1 MTVISLTAALVYT
14 PPRLGAKMHSPLC
27 GSVLSNFETHIS
39 FCKVALL
46 FIRMYAPFPSEIGV
60 MLEVA
65 RPYRSW
71 RCSISSQKPLSLL
84 KDVQFVVTMEHYV
97 ARVTATHLEDRLTFK
112 WLIAIRI
119 VNPIIMYFFVSVR
132 FGPPSYNTHTVH
144 GHGQCF
150 YSLLSLAFQVPFNRL
165 YDSPNALWAVN
176 A

>member
-1 MTVISLTAALVYT
+1 
-14 PPRLGAKMHSPLC
+14 
-27 GSVLSNFETHIS
+27 
-39 FCKVALL
+39 
-46 FIRMYAPFPSEIGV
+46 
-60 MLEVA
+60 
-65 RPYRSW
+65 
-71 RCSISSQKPLSLL
+71 
-84 KDVQFVVTMEHYV
+84 MEHYV

-132 FGPPSYNTHTVH
+132 FGPPSYNTHTVN